1 MHNLDQGYRYGFMFM
16 PRHFV
21 NAKEHLCPFSF
32 RRRVPRE
39 NLIGK
44 VENNVARKAAPTAAA
59 TEAGAV
65 GESENVLASA
75 RIVVVVR

>member
-1 MHNLDQGYRYGFMFM
+1 MFM

-44 VENNVARKAAPTAAA
+44 VENNVARKAATTPTTTTTPTLTPAEAAA
-59 TEAGAV
+59 PARAV
-65 GESENVLASA
+65 GASENVLASA
-75 RIVVVVR
+75 RIVGVR